1 MKTLIES
8 NIEKQEGSVP
18 FSISLN
24 DTEEKLFPYSTHL
37 KTYEGEEHFFYS
49 GDYCSTLKQA
59 LASFKER
66 CEERGLQY

>member
-24 DTEEKLFPYSTHL
+24 DTGEKLFPYSTHL
-37 KTYEGEEHFFYS
+37 KTYEEGEHFFYH

-66 CEERGLQY
+66 CAERGLQY